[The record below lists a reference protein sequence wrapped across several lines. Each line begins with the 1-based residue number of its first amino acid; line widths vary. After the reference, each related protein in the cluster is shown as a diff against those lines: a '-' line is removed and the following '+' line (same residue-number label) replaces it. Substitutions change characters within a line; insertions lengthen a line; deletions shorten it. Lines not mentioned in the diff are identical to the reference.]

1 MHIRIGLTMAA
12 LIGAPA
18 CGTGY
23 EPSAAGE
30 EGGAEE
36 AGVPARHFELSL
48 DPEEPAIPQIV
59 TAGRPEL
66 AAACADRP
74 EGLIRIFNPLDPGVF
89 ADVPCAS
96 VLSGDA
102 AAQEQSAVPASEGAE
117 PIGEAQQRWSPLTI
131 GCAAFVL
138 GSTLI
143 ATRAICPRATNP
155 RAEKHCNRW
164 SDVGFGTLTL
174 MCAFF

>member
-1 MHIRIGLTMAA
+1 MHTRIGLAMAA

-18 CGTGY
+18 CGAAD
-23 EPSAAGE
+23 EPNAAGE

-36 AGVPARHFELSL
+36 AGLPPHHFELSL
-48 DPEEPAIPQIV
+48 DPEGPAIPQIV
-59 TAGRPEL
+59 AAGRYEL

-74 EGLIRIFNPLDPGVF
+74 GAAVRIFDPLEPGAF

-96 VLSGDA
+96 MLGGDPT
-102 AAQEQSAVPASEGAE
+102 QEQSAVPVSEGAE
-117 PIGEAQQRWSPLTI
+117 PIGEAQQRLSPLSL

-143 ATRAICPRATNP
+143 ATRGICPRARDP
-155 RAEKHCNRW
+155 RAEKHCNLW
-164 SDVGFGTLTL
+164 SDAGFGTLTL